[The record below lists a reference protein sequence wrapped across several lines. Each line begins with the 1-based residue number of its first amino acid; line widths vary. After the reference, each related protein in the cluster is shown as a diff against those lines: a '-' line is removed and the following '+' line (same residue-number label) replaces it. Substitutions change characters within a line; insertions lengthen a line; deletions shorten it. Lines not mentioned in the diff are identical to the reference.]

1 MEIKNEFKKFENSL
15 QKWVIYAIYLIMIIL
30 FVNSCNSC
38 NRNAESRRMRKEITA
53 LTKEI
58 KTNDSLNILI
68 LHKVATK
75 EDVMKYNDTLIG
87 KFVYWQKQM
96 DQGKYS
102 NDLNKILKTLK
113 DKEK

>member
-1 MEIKNEFKKFENSL
+1 MEIKNEIKKIENSL
-15 QKWVIYAIYLIMIIL
+15 QKWVVYGIYIIMILLCI
-30 FVNSCNSC
+30 NSCNSC
-38 NRNAESRRMRKEITA
+38 NRNVESRRMRKEITT
-53 LTKEI
+53 LSKEI
-58 KTNDSLNILI
+58 KTNDSLNTLI

-102 NDLNKILKTLK
+102 NDLNKILKTLQE
-113 DKEK
+113 KEK